1 MIEEKEAALEQRKAE
16 LLGTEEETT
25 FNEEEWLV
33 NWDTEHPLPDIIS
46 EVVDEFDRDIDE

>member
-33 NWDTEHPLPDIIS
+33 NWDTEYPLPDIIS